1 MRARRRSAAATCAS
15 YWLEVPM
22 TLPDNPFPPQ
32 AVAVYGPEIATTA
45 VFSYMDRVRKAL
57 QGYIADYPD
66 LSLAL
71 ALSGGHGSGKT
82 HLLMWLSREIEA
94 IRRGGT
100 QIIYIK
106 TDGSDSAD
114 LYCQVM
120 RGLSRA

>member
-82 HLLMWLSREIEA
+82 HLLMWL
-94 IRRGGT
+94 RRGLE
-100 QIIYIK
+100 
-106 TDGSDSAD
+106 GSARRWWSSAPAGQGRFRP
-114 LYCQVM
+114 L
-120 RGLSRA
+120 RRTRATSATSNR